1 MWLMTQ
7 GSRQLPASPV
17 PKALLTSQPSRALW
31 VRAAP
36 QVPTCLMLA
45 GCPQLCGPLMSPDT
59 VQCPLRWGGRQ
70 HQPRE
75 GDSGLREGGHTGSPS
90 GARGREGR
98 TQAGRARGHCI
109 LGHGLCSQPCGEAVR
124 TQLRAGTRSTP
135 VLLQQPAKRQTVQVH
150 DSMQSPGSTLPLFH
164 KGGTLGLGR
173 LVGTLAPAG
182 QPSKAP
188 RPPRNWS
195 SQPGCSSTS
204 RLKWQLSNQGS

>member
-45 GCPQLCGPLMSPDT
+45 GCPQVCGPLMSPDT
-59 VQCPLRWGGRQ
+59 VQCPLRWGGEAQ

-75 GDSGLREGGHTGSPS
+75 GDSGLWEGGHTGSPD

-109 LGHGLCSQPCGEAVR
+109 PGHR
-124 TQLRAGTRSTP
+124 T
-135 VLLQQPAKRQTVQVH
+135 LLPA
-150 DSMQSPGSTLPLFH
+150 LW
-164 KGGTLGLGR
+164 GGCQDTAEGR
-173 LVGTLAPAG
+173 DMKPTCAAPAA
-182 QPSKAP
+182 SEAP
-188 RPPRNWS
+188 DSPHA
-195 SQPGCSSTS
+195 
-204 RLKWQLSNQGS
+204 